1 MKISATD
8 NTANKL
14 QHANKMPTA
23 KLKWQKIAYMP
34 MY

>member
-23 KLKWQKIAYMP
+23 KLK
-34 MY
+34 